1 MLFETSPETES
12 DKTNSEIIKSKRI
25 IRILICLI
33 LLLLIAIVIILIFL
47 FKKDSNSD
55 GKKPSDES
63 DKSSEESDKSS
74 EESDQPSDESDKSS
88 DESDQPSDESP
99 FNIIEEDSEIHLI
112 PKSGKYDYILIFIH
126 GLTGN
131 SNENLDKFNK
141 KDGPI
146 PDNFKIIL
154 PCAPTAYVTRLDFNT
169 TSWFDILGINNAP
182 IYEEDIV
189 FSDMEKNSERIKQ
202 IIENE
207 VKNVQN
213 NYTKIFVGGFSQGA
227 CMSYHIGLSFEH
239 TLGGIIPFCGIPVSQ
254 TQIKE
259 NNIESLNIF
268 SIFGGEDIYIS
279 LNYSVNQTL
288 KVLSQFKKLKINIF
302 KDEPH
307 AVKDVELEYVKTF
320 IKSLI

>member
-1 MLFETSPETES
+1 MEANDKLFDNGPETM
-12 DKTNSEIIKSKRI
+12 NSENIKSKRI

-33 LLLLIAIVIILIFL
+33 ILLLIMLIVIIIFY
-47 FKKDSNSD
+47 FRKGSNSD
-55 GKKPSDES
+55 SDS
-63 DKSSEESDKSS
+63 DSNKN
-74 EESDQPSDESDKSS
+74 SS
-88 DESDQPSDESP
+88 DESDESP
-99 FNIIEEDSEIHLI
+99 FNIVKEGLDTHLI
-112 PKSGKYDYILIFIH
+112 PKSGKYDYVLIFIH

-154 PCAPTAYVTRLDFNT
+154 PCAPTAFVTRLNFST
-169 TSWFDILGINNAP
+169 TSWFDILGENGAP
-182 IYEEDIV
+182 IYEEDMV

-202 IIENE
+202 IIETE

-213 NYTKIFVGGFSQGA
+213 NYTRIFVGGFSQGA

-239 TLGGIIPFCGIPVSQ
+239 TLGGIIPFCGIPITK
-254 TQIKE
+254 TQITE
-259 NNIESLNIF
+259 DNIEKLNIF
-268 SIFGGEDIYIS
+268 GILGGEDIYINI
-279 LNYSVNQTL
+279 NYALNQTFNA
-288 KVLSQFKKLKINIF
+288 VLSKFKKLKIEIF

-307 AVKDVELEYVKTF
+307 EVKEVELEYVKTF